1 MTDSVIAAQMY
12 TVRGFMGNAY
22 DTADTFRKVAGIG
35 YRNVELGSYGGMEVT
50 NLAKLL
56 SDLGLQVC
64 SRHVGFD
71 TLRDTP
77 EVVAEELHT
86 LGCEWVV
93 CGRDQAYTTEGG
105 WVHFAQELSGIAQRL
120 SELGLKYAYHNH
132 SFEMERFNKR
142 TIFDVLLE
150 ESDPNYVNFQIDTYW
165 VQHGG
170 YNPEALISRVG
181 SRVGMIHLKDMQMHG
196 MEQLYAEVGE
206 GNLNWAEI
214 MAAGKDAGA
223 QWYIVE
229 QDTCQRD
236 PFESL
241 EISFNNLKAMGLE

>member
-1 MTDSVIAAQMY
+1 MADSVIGLQMY
-12 TVRGFMGNAY
+12 TLRDFMGNAY
-22 DTADTFRKVAGIG
+22 DTADTFKKVADIG
-35 YRNVELGSYGGMEVT
+35 YRNVELAGYGGMEVA

-64 SRHVGFD
+64 SSHVGFD

-93 CGRDQAYTTEGG
+93 CGRDQSYTTEGG

-150 ESDPNYVNFQIDTYW
+150 ESDPDYVNFQIDTYW

-170 YNPEALISRVG
+170 CNPEALIRRVG
-181 SRVGMIHLKDMQMHG
+181 SRAGMIHLKDMRMHG
-196 MEQLYAEVGE
+196 MEQFYAEVGE

-229 QDTCQRD
+229 QDTCERN
-236 PFESL
+236 PFESIT
-241 EISFNNLKAMGLE
+241 ISINNLKKMGFE